1 MSELELDKKQNQL
14 IDASLIAKFASLG
27 FNKLTEIQ
35 KQAIPKIL
43 EQKDSLI
50 LAPTGSG
57 KTECAVIPIFSQVK
71 KIKISGKIKMLY
83 ITPLR
88 ALNRDVF
95 RRIITYG
102 ELEGLDIKI
111 RDGDTTP
118 TNRRKIRDS
127 PPDVLITT
135 PETVVLLLSQP
146 EYLSALSELEWIVID
161 ELHEL
166 LPSER
171 GSQLS
176 LSLERLQHNSNKEI
190 HRVGLSATVGNVPEA
205 GEFLVGKNRICEIV
219 HDKTMRS
226 YDVDVKYVNGG
237 IYEVA
242 DGIIDYIEKLK
253 IQSPVLL
260 FTNSRG
266 ESETLASVLKE
277 KHKTKIELH
286 HGSLSKQVREETE
299 KMLNDGKPGIV
310 VCTSSLELGLDFGS
324 LDLVIHYGSPRQV
337 SKFMQR
343 IGRSKHNRDSSAKGL
358 IITNH
363 ADDEFEAHAILQ
375 RIEES
380 SIEEQ
385 KIHDQP
391 LDVLAHHLF
400 GMTGQL
406 GEVNVDTGFEIIK
419 QAYPFRNLTMEEFLN
434 VLDTLV
440 YLKLVYFNKEKTSFL
455 AKPWKKWNRGRIYH
469 TNNLSTVPDI
479 LKYKVT
485 DITAKKWLGTLDSVF
500 VGTLGQKAG
509 GDIFVLRGS
518 QWKVLNIDHKHQKVN
533 VVPAG
538 DKSAVPKWEGTKIP
552 VDLLTANKVG
562 QLRTK
567 AKDGLMKFSNNVIS
581 ELKFDTIPDE
591 KTIVVESKR
600 TEEEIVLH
608 ACFGTKINSTIAT
621 LLATLIESKLGY
633 IVRPRSDDYRICLS
647 SRKRISEN
655 LLFDELTGQL
665 DIYDIMSIAV
675 KNTIDLLWKTW
686 CTAKQFGKD
695 LSGTTFTQNEARW
708 LYTNQKHTPIVK
720 EALRELFHEKFD
732 LLGAESILEKIRNK
746 EISVVWVDTK
756 NFSAL
761 AEPILD
767 HTTKSFPSPVD
778 IDPAILELVKKRLVK
793 TKHRLVCA
801 RCGIWQKLAT
811 PEDMP
816 NTLRC
821 KYCKGQQITATY
833 STDLDLQKIIQK
845 KYRGE
850 KLSQEEKHKR
860 DRAWKIANLLE
871 TFGNT
876 ALIVLS
882 GYGVGADT
890 AARIL
895 RNMID
900 EEDYL
905 YKQIMTAEKQYALTR
920 GFWDD

>member
-71 KIKISGKIKMLY
+71 KTKVSGKIKMLY

-118 TNRRKIRDS
+118 TNRRKIRDL

-363 ADDEFEAHAILQ
+363 ADDEFETNAIIQ
-375 RIEES
+375 RIDES

-385 KIHDQP
+385 KIHELS
-391 LDVLAHHLF
+391 LDVLAHHLV
-400 GMTGQL
+400 GMTKQL
-406 GEVNVDTGFEIIK
+406 GNVSVETAFMTVK
-419 QAYPFRNLTMEEFLN
+419 QAYPFRDLTIEELSN
-434 VLDTLV
+434 VLKILDSQSLISFDIEQMSFRIKGRSFR
-440 YLKLVYFNKEKTSFL
+440 YYFQN
-455 AKPWKKWNRGRIYH
+455 I
-469 TNNLSTVPDI
+469 STIPDI
-479 LKYKVT
+479 LKYKVV
-485 DITAKKWLGTLDSVF
+485 DITSKKWIGTLDQRF
-500 VGTLGQKAG
+500 VGSYGESG
-509 GDIFVLRGS
+509 NIFVLRGS
-518 QWKVLNIDHKHQKVN
+518 QWSILNVDKKSLKVN
-533 VVPAG
+533 VEPFLGKSKVPY
-538 DKSAVPKWEGTKIP
+538 WEGENIP
-552 VDLLTANKVG
+552 VDYATANKVG
-562 QLRTK
+562 QIRTK
-567 AKDGLMKFSNNVIS
+567 VKNGLVSFSNKIIS
-581 ELKFDTIPDE
+581 ELNFDIIPDE
-591 KTIVVESKR
+591 KTIVVESVR
-600 TEEEIVLH
+600 TEDEIVLH
-608 ACFGTKINSTIAT
+608 ACFGTKINSTIGMMLGSLLEST
-621 LLATLIESKLGY
+621 LGSPVTTKA
-633 IVRPRSDDYRICLS
+633 DAYRICLS
-647 SRKRISEN
+647 SKKRISEKDLIN
-655 LLFDELTGQL
+655 ELTSKFEL
-665 DIYDIMSIAV
+665 YDIMSTAI
-675 KNTIDLLWKTW
+675 KDTNDMTWKIW
-686 CTAKQFGKD
+686 CVAKQFGIVERGAVYDFKQ
-695 LSGTTFTQNEARW
+695 SRYISER
-708 LYTNQKHTPIVK
+708 YTDTPIVK
-720 EALRELFHEKFD
+720 EAIRELFHDRFD
-732 LLGAESILEKIRNK
+732 LLNTESILEKIKNK
-746 EISVVWVDTK
+746 EINIVWIDAK
-756 NFSAL
+756 NFSTL
-761 AEPILD
+761 ADPILD
-767 HTTKSFPSPVD
+767 NTTKNYPSPANVD
-778 IDPAILELVKKRLVK
+778 KSILDLVKKRLAK
-793 TKHRLVCA
+793 TQHRLVCA
-801 RCGIWQKLAT
+801 RCGIWQKVVNS
-811 PEDMP
+811 EDMP
-816 NTLRC
+816 NSLRC
-821 KYCKGQQITATY
+821 KYCKGRQITATY
-833 STDLDLQKIIQK
+833 FSDLDLQKIIQK
-845 KYRGE
+845 NHHGK
-850 KLSQEEKHKR
+850 KLSQDEVYKYK
-860 DRAWKIANLLE
+860 RAWKISSLLE
-871 TFGNT
+871 NFGKT

-882 GYGVGADT
+882 GYGIGADT

-895 RNMID
+895 RNMVDD
-900 EEDYL
+900 ENL
-905 YKQIMTAEKQYALTR
+905 CKQIMTAEKQYALTR